1 MAGVMS
7 LMKDKWN
14 KLVYNLEKK
23 DVSSR
28 ADLDGLKEVL
38 SDILEDIED
47 YGSDIENT
55 DVTDNEKLLNYLLVL
70 RANALSLS
78 DQFDELSEML
88 GKVVSENF
96 NS

>member
-1 MAGVMS
+1 MS

-28 ADLDGLKEVL
+28 VDLDGLKEVL